1 MGMEEEKQMIANS
14 FPPYFAIS
22 PLGMVTLKL
31 LSNFLPSV
39 LLQEYRAEMQL
50 FY

>member
-31 LSNFLPSV
+31 LSNFSLPSV
-39 LLQEYRAEMQL
+39 LLQEYRAEM
-50 FY
+50 